1 MKFIS
6 LSFFVCKFKHEREVF
21 QMNTAMNFTLFTT
34 AVVNGLQEKLGE
46 DYRILSNQ
54 VKKNNGVVLT
64 GIIVEEKDS
73 NTSPTIY
80 LDDFYENYQN
90 GVCLDQI
97 VESLYRIFHKTKIKE
112 SVDLSNFLEFEK
124 ARKQIAFKLVNY
136 EKNREMLKTIPYK
149 VFLDLAI
156 IFYYVVQEPPF
167 YGKASILIH
176 NEHLQNWG
184 IGLEELY
191 AQAKENTPRLFPANI
206 ESIED
211 LILGMLRSGI
221 KKQEMEKEGE
231 KEITVEITGDEWI
244 DHLLL
249 KLKADIESD
258 ADRIPMYVLSN
269 KPKQQGAVC
278 MFYPDIL
285 KKFAEEKN
293 SDLYILPSS
302 IHEVILLPATEDM
315 EKENLLDMVT
325 EINKTQVQDCDVLAD
340 SVYYYSRKSQQ
351 LERLC

>member
-1 MKFIS
+1 
-6 LSFFVCKFKHEREVF
+6 
-21 QMNTAMNFTLFTT
+21 MNTAMNFTLFTT

-46 DYRILSNQ
+46 DYRILPNQ

-112 SVDLSNFLEFEK
+112 AVDLSNFLEFEK

-167 YGKASILIH
+167 YGKASIPVSYT
-176 NEHLQNWG
+176 HLT
-184 IGLEELY
+184 LP
-191 AQAKENTPRLFPANI
+191 T
-206 ESIED
+206 
-211 LILGMLRSGI
+211 
-221 KKQEMEKEGE
+221 
-231 KEITVEITGDEWI
+231 
-244 DHLLL
+244 
-249 KLKADIESD
+249 KA
-258 ADRIPMYVLSN
+258 
-269 KPKQQGAVC
+269 
-278 MFYPDIL
+278 
-285 KKFAEEKN
+285 
-293 SDLYILPSS
+293 
-302 IHEVILLPATEDM
+302 
-315 EKENLLDMVT
+315 
-325 EINKTQVQDCDVLAD
+325 
-340 SVYYYSRKSQQ
+340 
-351 LERLC
+351 